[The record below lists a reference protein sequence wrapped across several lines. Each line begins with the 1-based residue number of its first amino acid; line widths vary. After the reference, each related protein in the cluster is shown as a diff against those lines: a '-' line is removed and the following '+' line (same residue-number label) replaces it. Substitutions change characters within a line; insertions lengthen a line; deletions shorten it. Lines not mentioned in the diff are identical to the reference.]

1 MNKSIHWLFSCKAF
15 LFLFF
20 FIVTGARSEE
30 SNDYPI
36 PERIQK
42 IEQYLTES
50 EKNGFSGA
58 VLVSYKGKVLL
69 KDAFGYADQ
78 KAKTPATTDM
88 VYDTGS
94 LTKQFTA
101 AGILQLVKEG
111 KLSTDDTLSQFFDN
125 LPEDKK
131 KITLH
136 QLLTHT
142 SGISAYSSRK
152 GDFDYTETDEF
163 FRKIFSRKLK
173 FEPSSKYE
181 YQNVGYSIL
190 GRVIELVSNEN
201 YEVFLNRVFFK
212 PLGMTQTGYL
222 LPDWDP
228 SLYPK
233 AYLLGKVKDDTNI
246 PKYQKANR
254 ISWML
259 KANGGIYSTVSDM
272 HKWMS
277 ALANHE
283 VLTEELINLL
293 TDKHIEKGTSDQ
305 SFYGYGWGVNYSRSS
320 DTTYINHTGSN
331 AFFYSS
337 IIWKQDEEQFQIIM
351 LSNMYFKNVTR
362 VPAKITAIWNNS
374 EYSPDE
380 FKMSIWGP
388 LVKFTW
394 PVIKLFL

>member
-1 MNKSIHWLFSCKAF
+1 MNKLINWFCDGKSMLLLIIFVVF
-15 LFLFF
+15 
-20 FIVTGARSEE
+20 GAQSEE
-30 SNDYPI
+30 INNYPV
-36 PERIQK
+36 PERVQR
-42 IEQYLTES
+42 IEQFLANA

-78 KAKTPATTDM
+78 KAKIPATTEM

-101 AGILQLVKEG
+101 AGILQLVKES
-111 KLSTDDTLSQFFDN
+111 KLSTEDTLSKFFNN

-142 SGISAYSSRK
+142 SGISAYSSRE
-152 GDFDYTETDEF
+152 GDFDNTETDEF

-173 FEPSSKYE
+173 FKPGSKHEYE
-181 YQNVGYSIL
+181 NVGYSIL

-201 YEVFLNRVFFK
+201 YEAFLNRVFFK

-222 LPDWDP
+222 LPNWDS

-233 AYLLGKVKDDTNI
+233 AYFLGKKEGETDI

-254 ISWML
+254 VSWML
-259 KANGGIYSTVSDM
+259 KANGGIYSTLPDM

-277 ALANHE
+277 ALANHQI
-283 VLTEELINLL
+283 LTKELIALL
-293 TDKHIEKGTSDQ
+293 IDKHVEMGS
-305 SFYGYGWGVNYSRSS
+305 SGNYFYGYGWAVSARENAVWH
-320 DTTYINHTGSN
+320 NGSN
-331 AFFYSS
+331 AFFYSH
-337 IIWKQDEEQFQIIM
+337 IIWAQGDEPLQVIM

-362 VPAKITAIWNNS
+362 MPGKIVNIWKNS
-374 EYSPDE
+374 EYSPDK
-380 FKMSIWGP
+380 FKMSIWRP
-388 LVKFTW
+388 LANLIW
-394 PVIKLFL
+394 PVFELFI